1 MFFCFNN
8 FMLQLLRGMNIQRY
22 TKSWQ
27 YLCVTWLH
35 NFTQDMLFGP
45 ASPLQN
51 YIYKSVSRYGGRVR
65 FATYM
70 HCVFLFLKQQM
81 LRSVLDPRLH
91 LEYEVSCGVG
101 GNGGCGGGDGK
112 WATGQA
118 TWPHLK
124 MEAAHWTI
132 VCIGHLGCTLK
143 DTSTQTP
150 CSCTFHVKCT
160 SLHCH
165 I

>member
-1 MFFCFNN
+1 
-8 FMLQLLRGMNIQRY
+8 
-22 TKSWQ
+22 
-27 YLCVTWLH
+27 
-35 NFTQDMLFGP
+35 MLFGP

-51 YIYKSVSRYGGRVR
+51 YIYKSVSRYGGRVQ
-65 FATYM
+65 FAT
-70 HCVFLFLKQQM
+70 CTVFFLFLKQEM

-124 MEAAHWTI
+124 MEAAH
-132 VCIGHLGCTLK
+132 
-143 DTSTQTP
+143 
-150 CSCTFHVKCT
+150 
-160 SLHCH
+160 
-165 I
+165 